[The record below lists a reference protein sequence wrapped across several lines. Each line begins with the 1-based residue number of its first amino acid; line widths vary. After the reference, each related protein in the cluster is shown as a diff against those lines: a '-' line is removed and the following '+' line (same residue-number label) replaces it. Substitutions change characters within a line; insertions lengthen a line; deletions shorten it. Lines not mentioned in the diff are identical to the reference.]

1 MLRAGL
7 LRFMIAS
14 KKSFFFHLMKVTIIL
29 LILNLPTLADDTQ
42 EDLSKINKQAEKL
55 KRKGYYEEA
64 EKLFRVLLEKKPQDS
79 QLKLKLAFV
88 LMKQRRFV
96 EAYDVAFPVAKSE
109 PKNSYAF
116 AVLGNILLGAGNFR
130 EANACLINAL
140 VLNKKEDLAWAGL
153 GLLDFYENRLQ
164 ESIQKLNNAVFLE
177 PDEPDYIFSLA
188 QVSARAEKY
197 KEAADY
203 YRQFLEMA
211 PPADLDRRERIRGL
225 MNFLRY
231 IGDKSKLY
239 VISGEKKTV
248 VPIRVIRERPVIQ
261 VSIGKNKEPLNFVL
275 DTGSGISVISEQTAE
290 RLKIKAIAR
299 GGKARGIGGEGKFEI
314 VYGFLPSVTIG
325 QIKIGNVPVYI
336 RKFHAQQEDIDGYI
350 GLAMISKFFTTI
362 DYSSLQF
369 SLTSYD
375 EQQQSISQ
383 NSNSFNLRLTP
394 SGYLSGEVQIE
405 GIDVPLNFIIDTG
418 ASISV
423 ISDELARMEPIRQ
436 YASQERLRVIGAAG
450 VTDNVPS
457 YILPRVSFANQS
469 RENIKAIVLDLDM
482 INETAG
488 FHQAGILGGNFLKYY
503 RLSFDFVGSKIY
515 LEPIDSNTSAKN

>member
-1 MLRAGL
+1 
-7 LRFMIAS
+7 
-14 KKSFFFHLMKVTIIL
+14 MKVTIIL

-88 LMKQRRFV
+88 LMKQKRFV
-96 EAYDVAFPVAKSE
+96 EAYDIAFPVAKSE
-109 PKNSYAF
+109 PKNTYAF

-164 ESIQKLNNAVFLE
+164 ESIQKLKNAVFLE
-177 PDEPDYIFSLA
+177 PDEPDYVFYLA

-211 PPADLDRRERIRGL
+211 PPADLDRRERIKGL

-239 VISGEKKTV
+239 VISGKKKTV
-248 VPIRVIRERPVIQ
+248 VPIKILRERPVIQ
-261 VSIGKNKEPLNFVL
+261 VFIGKNKEPLNFVL

-290 RLKIKAIAR
+290 RLNIKAIAR

-325 QIKIGNVPVYI
+325 QIKIENVPVYI
-336 RKFHAQQEDIDGYI
+336 RRFHAQQEDIDGYI

-362 DYSSLQF
+362 DYGSLQF
-369 SLTSYD
+369 SLVSYD
-375 EQQQSISQ
+375 EQQSDSQ
-383 NSNSFNLRLTP
+383 NPNSFNLRLTQ

-405 GIDVPLNFIIDTG
+405 GIEVPMNFIIDTG

-423 ISDELARMEPIRQ
+423 ISDELAGMEPIRQ
-436 YASQERLRVIGAAG
+436 YASQEKLRVIGAAG
-450 VTDNVPS
+450 ITDSVPS

-488 FHQAGILGGNFLKYY
+488 FYQAGILGGNFLKYY
-503 RLSFDFVGSKIY
+503 RLSFDFATSKIY
-515 LEPIDSNTSAKN
+515 LEPIDSNTSAKH